1 MLRPVMMLVLF
12 SALAACASE
21 EPPRPP
27 PEPAKQVE
35 APQPPPPAPAKQPR
49 RVSERESEIARTF
62 DQAIVV
68 LPGAGGGPSLVA
80 KMHTPAL
87 QARLAA
93 ERGRRYPT
101 VLYLHGCDGL
111 AGLTPLRAMARR
123 GFAVI
128 APDSYARRFRPKQ
141 CDTKTRR
148 GGRNYYV
155 FDFRAAELSYAL
167 TRFNKLPWIDK
178 KKLFLVGV
186 SEGGLAAAQHRGSA
200 FRARVVA
207 EWTCQGSPLVRGLGA
222 PPDEPVLALVRAN
235 DPWYARGRSRRRA
248 GDCGAFFGAGRPRS
262 NSIVL
267 QEGARHDVMSD
278 PRAMRR
284 ILEFL
289 DDEARRAG
297 YTGA

>member
-128 APDSYARRFRPKQ
+128 APDSYARRGNGASAVP
-141 CDTKTRR
+141 TNSGPSNATRR
-148 GGRNYYV
+148 PVVAAATTMSSTSARRSSATRSRGLINSPGSTRRSSSLSASPRAGSPPRSTGAAPSAPGWLPSGPAKARPWCAGWGRRRTSRCWPWSGPTIPGT
-155 FDFRAAELSYAL
+155 RAAA
-167 TRFNKLPWIDK
+167 
-178 KKLFLVGV
+178 
-186 SEGGLAAAQHRGSA
+186 
-200 FRARVVA
+200 
-207 EWTCQGSPLVRGLGA
+207 
-222 PPDEPVLALVRAN
+222 
-235 DPWYARGRSRRRA
+235 RA
-248 GDCGAFFGAGRPRS
+248 GGPATAVPSSAPGDPARTRS
-262 NSIVL
+262 CCKKAPV
-267 QEGARHDVMSD
+267 
-278 PRAMRR
+278 
-284 ILEFL
+284 
-289 DDEARRAG
+289 
-297 YTGA
+297 TT